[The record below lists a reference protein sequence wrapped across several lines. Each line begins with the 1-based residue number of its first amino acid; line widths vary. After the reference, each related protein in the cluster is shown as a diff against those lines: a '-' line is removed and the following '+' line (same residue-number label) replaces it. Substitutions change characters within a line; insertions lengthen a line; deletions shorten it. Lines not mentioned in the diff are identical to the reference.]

1 MEHPIIEIKNAVIQ
15 KIKSLEPETD
25 VFFEKIKETDQE
37 LEKSRTWYFLS
48 LIPGQQGTVDGI
60 FTDVSVLVDIAYHE
74 KSERNTDYLMKGA
87 ELDAVMRPVLRFGD
101 RAITIHNADI
111 KVVDHVLHYSF
122 SLQFRTANVKEQE
135 YDRMGELEVG
145 LKKEDSR

>member
-1 MEHPIIEIKNAVIQ
+1 MEQPIIEIKNAVIQ
-15 KIKSLEPETD
+15 KLKGLDPETD

-87 ELDAVMRPVLRFGD
+87 ELDAVMRPVLQFGD

-122 SLQFRTANVKEQE
+122 SLPFRIANVKEQE